1 LYSFYLRSEY
11 NVAGFNL
18 YEKNKYTSSVFP
30 TWSLFIKINMIGV
43 DKTFCCIP
51 CGYFCNRKSNL
62 KKHHDSKRHI
72 EKVQNTAI
80 VEGRGE
86 NVDAIQNT
94 EAIVK
99 EGYKCKK
106 CLKSYKSYQGLW
118 GHNKKCEVVAVVP
131 HETEIVNFKGMIV
144 ELSKKPTSITNNYN
158 LFLNDKCHNACDIKR
173 FIAGIDFSK
182 ENYHNIL
189 EDYVGGNAEIITKSY
204 NNLPENERPVY
215 VFKGEDEHQKV
226 AHILYDNK
234 WVVERE
240 LGWEKQ
246 VRREYND
253 GVNDDPEP
261 NSMYSLIR
269 LFDKKKMEYFD
280 NNYRQS
286 HLYLSQRKFNKDCLD
301 DEKQLELINTIVDMV
316 SITPK

>member
-1 LYSFYLRSEY
+1 MSTS
-11 NVAGFNL
+11 
-18 YEKNKYTSSVFP
+18 NKTH
-30 TWSLFIKINMIGV
+30 
-43 DKTFCCIP
+43 CCIP
-51 CGYFCNRKSNL
+51 CGYFCGSRSSLTKHYTSKKHINKIQNPDAVMVGGFKCPKCDKIYKSN
-62 KKHHDSKRHI
+62 
-72 EKVQNTAI
+72 
-80 VEGRGE
+80 
-86 NVDAIQNT
+86 
-94 EAIVK
+94 
-99 EGYKCKK
+99 
-106 CLKSYKSYQGLW
+106 QGLW
-118 GHNKKCEVVAVVP
+118 SHKKICQAPEPIITTVLVP
-131 HETEIVNFKGMIV
+131 PETDLHAKIDNLERVINQLTVLVKYQQPMTINNDNSVN
-144 ELSKKPTSITNNYN
+144 SITNTNYIN
-158 LFLNDKCHNACDIKR
+158 IFLNDKCRNACDIRK

-182 ENYHNIL
+182 ENYQNIL
-189 EDYVGGNAEIITKSY
+189 KDYVGGNAEIITKSY

-286 HLYLSQRKFNKDCLD
+286 HLYLSQRKLNKDCLD
-301 DEKQLELINTIVDMV
+301 DEKQLELINKIIDSV
-316 SITPK
+316 SIEAE